1 MSSRRFP
8 NPYLMIL
15 AIQFLGENGPSTKS
29 ALFTWLTQFVDK
41 EKSEKKK
48 SLVGSTEDVLFNIKV
63 LHLAREED
71 ENVSL
76 TTQVNHP
83 HIHLYSGQQVYLA
96 STQQDNKAVLDMIQT
111 NSLFFSPEIREIA
124 AFIIKRGREVE
135 KNTIGQHFD
144 GRKVFSHKF
153 NSFTIDTSLTQLERL
168 EIIQKKMQRDDGKV
182 TGIIYIINHFHP
194 LIFAQLLVEEYTTLK
209 KDDDMVHT
217 PTFREFFSL
226 KYNVNYGE
234 FDSQFAF
241 LKTTLIPSLVIPG
254 SYEKFSLNME
264 IAKELNLYE

>member
-15 AIQFLGENGPSTKS
+15 AIQFLGEKGPSPKTT
-29 ALFTWLTQFVDK
+29 LFSWLTQYVDK

-48 SLVGSTEDVLFNIKV
+48 SLVGATDDVLFNLKV
-63 LHLAREED
+63 LQFAREEG

-76 TTQVNHP
+76 TTQVTHP
-83 HIHLYSGQQVYLA
+83 LIHLYAGQQVYLA
-96 STQQDNKAVLDMIQT
+96 NVQQDKKGVLDMIQT

-124 AFIIKRGREVE
+124 AFIIKRGWEAD

-144 GRKVFSHKF
+144 GRKVFTHKF
-153 NSFTIDTSLTQLERL
+153 NSFTIDTSITQLERI
-168 EIIQKKMQRDDGKV
+168 EIIRKKTLGDEKAPEKV
-182 TGIIYIINHFHP
+182 YTIKNFHP
-194 LIFAQLLVEEYTTLK
+194 LIFAQLLVEEYLVLK
-209 KDDDMVHT
+209 NDDSMVHK
-217 PTFREFFSL
+217 PTFHEHFSL

-254 SYEKFSLNME
+254 SYEKFSLNMDV
-264 IAKELNLYE
+264 AKELNLHE